1 MTSAEVHVGID
12 LGTTNSLIGA
22 VIDGKPRLFAD
33 ASGAELLPSV
43 VGGGPAGEL
52 YVGRAAKNRRLLDP
66 EGTVVSVKR
75 RMGTDARLAVG
86 KRELTPPQISALILG
101 ALLDRAE
108 AALGQRPRRAVI
120 TVPAY
125 FGEAQRQATRDAG
138 EMAGLVVD
146 RLVNEPTAAALTYQ
160 TGSEELV
167 MVYDLGGGTF
177 DVSIL
182 ERNEGLL
189 EVRASR
195 GDTHLGGDD
204 IDRALA
210 DLVLRR
216 LGAARSPV
224 EKDPRAMTRVVEAVE
239 RAKIALSDKDE
250 VRLFDPFLTGEGEG
264 AVHLDLALTRADV
277 EDVARPFVARTLEHI
292 DAALR
297 DAGVLARDTHRI
309 LLVGGSSKMP
319 LVRRM
324 IAAHLA
330 RPVHVDLDAD
340 RAVALGASLLA
351 ARIGG
356 ADIDEVLVDI
366 TPHTLS
372 VGLADED
379 FLEGETSDLVAHPV
393 IPRDT
398 VVPVERTQTVYTIVE
413 DQRAAE
419 LPIGQGERARMSGNT
434 ELGVVRVDPLPPG
447 PPGAPVE
454 VTFRL
459 DLSGVLHV
467 RAMHVPSGRS
477 ADVHIAESP
486 YRLTEQV
493 RRSAGAE
500 VAAMRAQAPEA
511 AEGPSENDL
520 SLARAMHG
528 RAARVLAKEGG
539 DEASRARVSTAAA
552 ALSAAIEARDPAL
565 MDRSDELSD
574 ALLDL
579 I

>member
-1 MTSAEVHVGID
+1 MTNAEVHVGID

-108 AALGQRPRRAVI
+108 AALGRRPRRAVI

-204 IDRALA
+204 IDRA
-210 DLVLRR
+210 
-216 LGAARSPV
+216 SP
-224 EKDPRAMTRVVEAVE
+224 T
-239 RAKIALSDKDE
+239 SCC
-250 VRLFDPFLTGEGEG
+250 
-264 AVHLDLALTRADV
+264 
-277 EDVARPFVARTLEHI
+277 
-292 DAALR
+292 
-297 DAGVLARDTHRI
+297 
-309 LLVGGSSKMP
+309 GGSA
-319 LVRRM
+319 RRGPRSRR
-324 IAAHLA
+324 I
-330 RPVHVDLDAD
+330 
-340 RAVALGASLLA
+340 RA
-351 ARIGG
+351 
-356 ADIDEVLVDI
+356 
-366 TPHTLS
+366 P
-372 VGLADED
+372 
-379 FLEGETSDLVAHPV
+379 
-393 IPRDT
+393 
-398 VVPVERTQTVYTIVE
+398 
-413 DQRAAE
+413 
-419 LPIGQGERARMSGNT
+419 
-434 ELGVVRVDPLPPG
+434 
-447 PPGAPVE
+447 
-454 VTFRL
+454 
-459 DLSGVLHV
+459 
-467 RAMHVPSGRS
+467 
-477 ADVHIAESP
+477 
-486 YRLTEQV
+486 
-493 RRSAGAE
+493 
-500 VAAMRAQAPEA
+500 
-511 AEGPSENDL
+511 
-520 SLARAMHG
+520 
-528 RAARVLAKEGG
+528 
-539 DEASRARVSTAAA
+539 
-552 ALSAAIEARDPAL
+552 
-565 MDRSDELSD
+565 
-574 ALLDL
+574 
-579 I
+579 

>member
-1 MTSAEVHVGID
+1 MTGAELHVGID

-22 VIDGKPRLFAD
+22 VIDGKARLFAD

-43 VGGGPAGEL
+43 VSGGPNGEL
-52 YVGRAAKNRRLLDP
+52 YVGRSAKNRRLLDP

-108 AALGQRPRRAVI
+108 TALGRRPGRAVI

-182 ERNEGLL
+182 ERDEGLL

-210 DLVLRR
+210 DLVLGR
-216 LGAARSPV
+216 LGAARGSV
-224 EKDPRAMTRVVEAVE
+224 EKDLRAMTRVVEAVE
-239 RAKIALSDKDE
+239 RAKIALSEREE
-250 VRLFDPFLTGEGEG
+250 VRIFDPFLTGEGEG

-277 EDVARPFVARTLEHI
+277 EEVARPFVVRTLEHI
-292 DAALR
+292 DAAMR
-297 DAGVLARDTHRI
+297 DAGVRARDAHRI

-324 IAAHLA
+324 IAAHLG

-372 VGLADED
+372 IGLADED
-379 FLEGETSDLVAHPV
+379 YLDGECADLAAHPV

-398 VVPVERTQTVYTIVE
+398 VVPVERTQTVYTLAP
-413 DQRAAE
+413 DQEAAE
-419 LPIGQGERARMSGNT
+419 LPIVQGERARMSGNT
-434 ELGVVRVDPLPPG
+434 ELGVVRVEPLPPG
-447 PPGAPVE
+447 PAGAPVE

-467 RAMHVPSGRS
+467 RALHVPSGVS

-493 RRSAGAE
+493 RKSAGAE

-511 AEGPSENDL
+511 ARGPSESDI
-520 SLARAMHG
+520 SLAGAMHG
-528 RAARVLAKEGG
+528 RALRALAKEGG
-539 DEASRARVSTAAA
+539 DEATRARVSAAA
-552 ALSAAIEARDPAL
+552 TTLLAAIEARDPEL